1 VTPFVL
7 VLIVVFAIGS
17 LGILF
22 LSWSWL
28 RDPRSYRFYRFFAF
42 EFLLALVLVNVR
54 LWFNRPCGLLQVL
67 SWFLLLVSA
76 FLALHGFVLLRKT
89 GQPSGSI
96 ETTTALVTTG
106 AYRYIRHPLYASLV
120 YFGWGVF
127 LKNPSPVAALL
138 VLIASVF
145 LFLTARTE
153 EGENKARFGDE
164 YLRLMARTKMFV
176 PFLF

>member
-1 VTPFVL
+1 MTLFKL

-17 LGILF
+17 LGILS

-28 RDPRSYRFYRFFAF
+28 RNPRSYRFYRFFAF
-42 EFLLALVLVNVR
+42 EFLLALVLVNLR
-54 LWFNRPCGLLQVL
+54 FWLNRPWAPMQVL
-67 SWFLLLVSA
+67 SWLLLLASA
-76 FLALHGFVLLRKT
+76 FLALHGFALLRRT

-106 AYRYIRHPLYASLV
+106 AYRYIRHPLYASLL

-127 LKNPSPVAALL
+127 LKNPSFVAALL
-138 VLIASVF
+138 AVIGSVF

-153 EGENKARFGDE
+153 EEENKARFGDE
-164 YLRLMARTKMFV
+164 YLRLMARTKMFA